1 MNVMKCA
8 EGYPG
13 KRLTL
18 GLEVTSDLM
27 AQRVR
32 IEGGKGVRFS
42 LALRGEEVEVAF
54 PMMGISSVYNA
65 LTGAA
70 VASIFGVQLREI
82 KERLEGFKPFS
93 MRMEIIR
100 LDNGATIIND
110 AYNANPRSMELA
122 LKVLSEIK
130 EAEREIAV
138 LGDMLELGRFSEE
151 AHARIGEKVAS
162 LGVDFL
168 LTLGERAEI
177 IAKKARQKGLNED
190 RVVVSK
196 DYRDLLLRLKKIIQ
210 RGDWILVKGSR
221 SMSMEKIVLGLMGE
235 EG

>member
-1 MNVMKCA
+1 
-8 EGYPG
+8 
-13 KRLTL
+13 
-18 GLEVTSDLM
+18 
-27 AQRVR
+27 
-32 IEGGKGVRFS
+32 
-42 LALRGEEVEVAF
+42 
-54 PMMGISSVYNA
+54 MMGISSVYNA
-65 LTGAA
+65 LAGTA

-82 KERLEGFKPFS
+82 KERLEGFNPFS

-100 LDNGATIIND
+100 LHNGATIIND

-122 LKVLSEIK
+122 LKALAEIK

-177 IAKKARQKGLNED
+177 IAKKARERGLNED
-190 RVVVSK
+190 RITVSSF
-196 DYRDLLLRLKKIIQ
+196 
-210 RGDWILVKGSR
+210 V
-221 SMSMEKIVLGLMGE
+221 
-235 EG
+235 